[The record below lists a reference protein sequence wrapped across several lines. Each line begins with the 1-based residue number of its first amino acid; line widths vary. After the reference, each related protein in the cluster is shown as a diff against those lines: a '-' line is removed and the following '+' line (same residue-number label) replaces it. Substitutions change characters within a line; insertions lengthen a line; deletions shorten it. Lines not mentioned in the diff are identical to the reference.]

1 MLALSSAEVET
12 LPPPDDGRLATLPP
26 ADTRS
31 VSFGLTELATGY
43 HQSLRFVAL
52 GKL

>member
-1 MLALSSAEVET
+1 MLAFSGTEVET
-12 LPPPDDGRLATLPP
+12 LPPPNGGRLATLPP

-31 VSFGLTELATGY
+31 VGFGHTELAVGY

>member
-1 MLALSSAEVET
+1 MG
-12 LPPPDDGRLATLPP
+12 GRLATLPP

-31 VSFGLTELATGY
+31 VGFGLTERAVAVTNAVAVL
-43 HQSLRFVAL
+43 AL

>member
-1 MLALSSAEVET
+1 MLPFSGAEVET
-12 LPPPDDGRLATLPP
+12 LPPPNGGRLATLPP

-31 VSFGLTELATGY
+31 VSYGLTELAVGY
-43 HQSLRFVAL
+43 QQSLRFVAL